1 MLETLIYRL
10 RREKQRRL
18 GKKRRAV
25 SPVLATVIIFGLII
39 TGVMV
44 TFIQVVPFIEQAQSE
59 QTISSVKNSFIDL
72 DETIESLIR
81 ESGNP
86 GGFRTLLFTKP
97 AGTLE
102 FNPKVYY
109 ISLYLEDKN
118 VDFVHDIIDFQEI
131 GMVDWVYSSPR
142 PVLPRRTSKY
152 LTGPDPYK
160 TREQAFITGM
170 FATSDNQDLTN
181 LVLSHQ
187 PDRKHHISLDYRVS
201 IYLTISTQPVPEIRF
216 QIFLI
221 SLTADFNSIHNQ
233 YKQITVHVSKNVS
246 VPETLAPP
254 PSVSKLDLII
264 ERTYTSTPSSTL
276 LWSTSL
282 VSGLSSLNDFD
293 IVVQLLK
300 YDINL
305 KTT

>member
-10 RREKQRRL
+10 RSEKQRRWRL
-18 GKKRRAV
+18 RRRAV

-72 DETIESLIR
+72 DETIESLIS

-102 FNPKVYY
+102 FKPNEYY
-109 ISLYLEDKN
+109 ISLYLEDQN
-118 VDFVHDIIDFQEI
+118 EDLVHTIIEFQEI
-131 GMVDWVYSSPR
+131 GIIDWVYSSPR
-142 PVLPRRTSKY
+142 PVLPRGTSKY

-160 TREQAFITGM
+160 TRDHAFLTGM
-170 FATSDNQDLTN
+170 FASSDNQDLTN
-181 LVLSHQ
+181 LTLSHQ
-187 PDRKHHISLDYRVS
+187 SDRKHHIMLDYRTS

-216 QIFLI
+216 QIFLV
-221 SLTADFNSIHNQ
+221 SLTADFNSIHSQ
-233 YKQITVHVSKNVS
+233 YKQITVHVNKNVS
-246 VPETLAPP
+246 APNSLVLP
-254 PSVSKLDLII
+254 PSVSTLDLII
-264 ERTYTSTPSSTL
+264 DRTYTSTASSTL
-276 LWSTSL
+276 LWSTGL
-282 VSGLSSLNDFD
+282 VHGLNNLNDFD
-293 IVVQLLK
+293 IVVQLLR
-300 YDINL
+300 YEINL

>member
-1 MLETLIYRL
+1 M
-10 RREKQRRL
+10 

-72 DETIESLIR
+72 DETIESLIS

-102 FNPKVYY
+102 FNPKAYY

-142 PVLPRRTSKY
+142 SILPRGTSKY
-152 LTGPDPYK
+152 LTGPAPYK

-187 PDRKHHISLDYRVS
+187 TDRKHHISLDYRVS
-201 IYLTISTQPVPEIRF
+201 IYLTISTQPVPEIRL

-246 VPETLAPP
+246 APEILAPP
-254 PSVSKLDLII
+254 PFVSKLDLII
-264 ERTYTSTPSSTL
+264 DRTYSSTPSSTL
-276 LWSTSL
+276 LWSTSQ
-282 VSGLSSLNDFD
+282 VHGLNNLNDFD